1 VNWLFWGVGFSRGH
15 QIGIGQLEVIAERWN
30 IEVFFFFLLSRWNLI
45 NILGK
50 TLNDCIDQNNM
61 D

>member
-30 IEVFFFFLLSRWNLI
+30 IEVFFFFFTFSMEFNQHFRKNLE
-45 NILGK
+45 
-50 TLNDCIDQNNM
+50 
-61 D
+61 